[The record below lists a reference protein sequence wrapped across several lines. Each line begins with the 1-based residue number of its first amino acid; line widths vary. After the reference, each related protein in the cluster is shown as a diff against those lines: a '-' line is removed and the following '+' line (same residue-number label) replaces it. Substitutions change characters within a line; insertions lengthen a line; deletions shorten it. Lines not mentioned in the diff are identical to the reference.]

1 MDVYIIYK
9 TFVFTRKYDAVLN
22 RGLTGMLHRKICFE
36 MLIKDINI
44 QPLGLNE
51 TLRPC

>member
-22 RGLTGMLHRKICFE
+22 RGLTDIHRKICFE